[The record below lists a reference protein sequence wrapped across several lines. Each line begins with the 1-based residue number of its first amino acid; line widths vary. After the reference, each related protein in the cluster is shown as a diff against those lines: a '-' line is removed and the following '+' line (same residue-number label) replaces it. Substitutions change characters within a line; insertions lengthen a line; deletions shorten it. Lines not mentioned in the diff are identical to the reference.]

1 MYYTKYTGKSADI
14 VTALVECGID
24 PSFKNRKRIAI
35 ANEIIDYAGTPTQN
49 TRMLNL
55 LRQGH
60 LIRI

>member
-1 MYYTKYTGKSADI
+1 MYYSRYTGKSADI

-35 ANEIIDYAGTPTQN
+35 ANEILNYASKPTQN

-60 LIRI
+60 LIKV